1 MTSFSNRKGWETYSK
16 WKRSHSKTGHYV
28 KRIIRLH
35 KLFPKATLK
44 ELRILKFATIDL
56 SRKPWNFLT
65 SYERDLRIKALYV
78 VSDIIKGKK
87 IELSLFEN
95 NITLQDLLIHA
106 GKTLFRKGDSWF
118 GRKDNRI
125 QRERWFYS
133 NGKTVYVII
142 DNSHYA
148 SLISKYLYAVKESIR
163 TGDES
168 FLKPFKYK
176 KIKDV
181 YGRKYSFETNLKK
194 LYELDEMYEREGD
207 RPIYGR

>member
-1 MTSFSNRKGWETYSK
+1 MTMFSHRKGWETFSK
-16 WKRSHSKTGHYV
+16 WKKEHTRTSQYVSK
-28 KRIIRLH
+28 IIRLH

-44 ELRILKFATIDL
+44 ELRFLKIGTIDL

-65 SYERDLRIKALYV
+65 GYERDLRIKALYV
-78 VSDIIKGKK
+78 ISDIIKGKK

-106 GKTLFRKGDSWF
+106 GKTLYKKGENWF
-118 GRKDNRI
+118 GRKNNKI

-148 SLISKYLYAVKESIR
+148 SLISKYLYAVRESIK
-163 TGDES
+163 TGDDS
-168 FLKPFKYK
+168 LLKPFKYK

-181 YGRKYSFETNLKK
+181 YGRIYSFETNLKK